1 MLGKQIRVYYFNL
14 PTYKIFNYD
23 EKTTIKD
30 VIVEAI
36 IAYIND
42 KQLDSSKVQD
52 KSYKGSFI
60 VI

>member
-1 MLGKQIRVYYFNL
+1 MQGMQIKVHYFNL

-36 IAYIND
+36 IAYLND
-42 KQLDSSKVQD
+42 TQLDSSKVQD
-52 KSYKGSFI
+52 KSYKGI
-60 VI
+60 HIDI